1 MFFQKY
7 KNSQDS
13 FIIAEVGQNHQGDV
27 SLAKEFVIKFAALG
41 ADAVKF
47 QVRDNRY
54 LFDDASYEKGY
65 DSANAFASTYGAHR
79 EALELSHDEMRDVR
93 ELCREHNVKF
103 MCTPFDE
110 PSLEYLLS
118 IDTDILKVA
127 SFDLGNLSL
136 LDKMAASKLPIV
148 MSIGGG
154 KVAHIKAS
162 IDIIEKHHTDIA
174 LLHCVSEYPCVPE
187 RLGLANIPKLIKLFP
202 DVLIG
207 LSDHFSGIL
216 SGPVGYMKG
225 ARIFEK
231 HVTMNRAWKGTDH
244 SFALEP
250 KGFESFVRDIR
261 RVPIMNGQKP
271 EAELGNE
278 YVFQKLGKSL
288 AARINTEAGQVLTL
302 DNIRGRIFKEPGISV
317 RDSYMVLGKK
327 LKSSVK
333 AGDKITSENLTD

>member
-27 SLAKEFVIKFAALG
+27 SIAKEFVAKFAMLG

-47 QVRDNRY
+47 QVRDNRF
-54 LFDDASYEKGY
+54 LFDDESYEKEY
-65 DSANAFASTYGAHR
+65 DSANAFADTYGAHR
-79 EALELSHDEMRDVR
+79 EALELSHDEMREVR
-93 ELCREHNVKF
+93 ELCREHGVKF

-110 PSLEYLLS
+110 PSLEFLLS

-127 SFDLGNLSL
+127 SFDLGNLAL
-136 LDKMAASKLPIV
+136 LNKMAETKLPIV
-148 MSIGGG
+148 MSVGGG
-154 KVAHIKAS
+154 KVEHIEAS
-162 IDIIEKHHTDIA
+162 MKIIETHHHDIA

-187 RLGLANIPKLIKLFP
+187 RLALANIQDLENLFP
-202 DVLIG
+202 NALIG
-207 LSDHFSGIL
+207 LSDHFSGTL

-261 RVPIMNGQKP
+261 RVPLMDGRKP
-271 EAELGNE
+271 DDELGKE
-278 YVFQKLGKSL
+278 YVFQKLGKSI
-288 AARINTEAGQVLTL
+288 AANVDLEVGQVLSL
-302 DNIRGRIFKEPGISV
+302 QNIRGRIFKEPGISV
-317 RDSYMVLGKK
+317 RDSYAVLGKR
-327 LKSSVK
+327 LKSPIKS
-333 AGDKITSENLTD
+333 GDKITADNLID

>member
-7 KNSQDS
+7 QNSQDA

-47 QVRDNRY
+47 QVRNNRY
-54 LFDDASYEKGY
+54 LFDDASYEKEY
-65 DSANAFASTYGAHR
+65 DSSNAFADTYGAHR
-79 EALELSHDEMRDVR
+79 EALELSHDEMREVR
-93 ELCREHNVKF
+93 ELCRDHNVKF

-110 PSLEYLLS
+110 PSLEFLLS
-118 IDTDILKVA
+118 IETDILKVA
-127 SFDLGNLSL
+127 SFDLGNLAL

-154 KVAHIKAS
+154 KIDHIKAS
-162 IDIIEKHHTDIA
+162 MDIIKKHHDDIA

-187 RLGLANIPKLIKLFP
+187 RLGLANIPDLMELFP
-202 DVLIG
+202 DTLIG

-261 RVPIMNGQKP
+261 RVPMMDGRKP
-271 EAELGNE
+271 ENELGNE
-278 YVFQKLGKSL
+278 YVFKKLGKSL
-288 AARINTEAGQVLTL
+288 AASTDIEAGQIISL
-302 DNIRGRIFKEPGISV
+302 DNMRGRIFKEPGISV
-317 RDSYMVLGKK
+317 RDSYLVLGKK
-327 LKSSVK
+327 LKSSIK
-333 AGDKITSENLTD
+333 SGEKITADNLTD